1 MKYLIHGV
9 IVNNE
14 TRGSSII
21 GDGLA
26 GTIFSFPDLEDDT
39 ERTRIIVF
47 ATDYSDA
54 GLEGAETISFEDAC
68 SLCKKYNINIF
79 AYCPTTTMN
88 FYVTKEGL
96 ENYKNAIET
105 RAGGKF
111 YTGNLKES
119 VSSIVDEIKTT
130 KTSLLE
136 NVKKTYVVDYP
147 QIPLII
153 AIITIIILNILEK
166 RIRL

>member
-1 MKYLIHGV
+1 
-9 IVNNE
+9 
-14 TRGSSII
+14 
-21 GDGLA
+21 
-26 GTIFSFPDLEDDT
+26 
-39 ERTRIIVF
+39 
-47 ATDYSDA
+47 
-54 GLEGAETISFEDAC
+54 
-68 SLCKKYNINIF
+68 
-79 AYCPTTTMN
+79 MN